1 MSNGDATPTGIPS
14 SDFQSPNSEMKWT
27 PLQLACITRDH
38 GGASAGGG
46 GGGLGSG
53 GVGGSALPTPFS
65 FEIHSPNRK
74 HSLLL
79 REVDLTRGTS
89 SFRITKESSQGR

>member
-1 MSNGDATPTGIPS
+1 MSNGDATPTGMAN

-27 PLQLACITRDH
+27 PLQLACITKDH

-46 GGGLGSG
+46 GSG
-53 GVGGSALPTPFS
+53 VGSALPTPFS

-79 REVDLTRGTS
+79 REVNLS
-89 SFRITKESSQGR
+89 SGPSSVFKLQKIFHKE

>member
-1 MSNGDATPTGIPS
+1 MFLFCLQAMSNGDATPTGMAN

-27 PLQLACITRDH
+27 PLQLACITKDH
-38 GGASAGGG
+38 GGASAGAGG
-46 GGGLGSG
+46 GGGGF
-53 GVGGSALPTPFS
+53 GSALPTPFS

-79 REVDLTRGTS
+79 REVV
-89 SFRITKESSQGR
+89 SQWLKYSLGSRC